1 MMTREVFS
9 LVKVSV
15 ENDEITAAQRIAGH
29 QYLSQRTLVPPCQT
43 HRRRTILYMCCVIQA
58 GSLGLL
64 W

>member
-9 LVKVSV
+9 LVKASV

-29 QYLSQRTLVPPCQT
+29 QYLSQRTLVPPRQT
-43 HRRRTILYMCCVIQA
+43 HRRGSVLLMWCVIQA

-64 W
+64 G

>member
-29 QYLSQRTLVPPCQT
+29 QYLSQRTLVPPHQA
-43 HRRRTILYMCCVIQA
+43 HRH
-58 GSLGLL
+58 GSIP
-64 W
+64 

>member
-15 ENDEITAAQRIAGH
+15 ENDEITIAQRIAGH
-29 QYLSQRTLVPPCQT
+29 QYLSQRTLVPP
-43 HRRRTILYMCCVIQA
+43 RRADRHGSMFRMWRVIQA

-64 W
+64 G